1 MIKNTLLALV
11 AVAAIGAAVP
21 AFADTGAFGNGSSDD
36 REFTASTI
44 VTRLQSQGFNV
55 SSVEEWGTKIRAY
68 VTSED
73 GTQVVQFFDA
83 DTLAPVAL

>member
-11 AVAAIGAAVP
+11 AVASIGAAVP
-21 AFADTGAFGNGSSDD
+21 AFADTGAFGDGSSDA
-36 REFTASTI
+36 REFTQSTI
-44 VTRLQSQGFNV
+44 ITRLQSQGVNV

-68 VTSED
+68 VVQSD

-83 DTLAPVAL
+83 DTLQPVS

>member
-11 AVAAIGAAVP
+11 AVASIGAAVP
-21 AFADTGAFGNGSSDD
+21 AFADTGAFGDGSSDA

-44 VTRLQSQGFNV
+44 VTRLQAKGFNV

-68 VTSED
+68 VTQSD

-83 DTLAPVAL
+83 DSLQPAS